1 MLPIQK
7 AEIVKLI
14 RKNLNKIC
22 LAIGDGG
29 NDVSM
34 IKEGNIG
41 IGIYGEEGMN
51 AVQASD
57 YAIPEFRMIWRLL
70 FVHGR
75 WNYIRIS
82 EMILYFTYKSI
93 LFTIPRIVFSFI
105 CHFSGQPIYDD
116 VYIALYNIV
125 FTSVPLIIRALFDQD
140 INYVYKREAVDLERD
155 NLKNEKG
162 GSVERIQ

>member
-14 RKNLNKIC
+14 RHNLNKIC

-34 IKEGNIG
+34 IKEGN

-82 EMILYFTYKSI
+82 
-93 LFTIPRIVFSFI
+93 
-105 CHFSGQPIYDD
+105 
-116 VYIALYNIV
+116 
-125 FTSVPLIIRALFDQD
+125 
-140 INYVYKREAVDLERD
+140 
-155 NLKNEKG
+155 
-162 GSVERIQ
+162 